1 MTEKRKN
8 PQTKIELPPNV
19 VKTLKYIAIG
29 LITLLLLAYLAYQIY
44 QVSYTQIVTE
54 QALRVELSDE
64 INAVGI
70 TIRDETLVENEYSG
84 VIVPAVAE
92 GGKVSK
98 GQVIAY
104 VFKTA
109 EDANAYNRIIEI
121 DQQIEEFRSM
131 ETAKDESS
139 SIDKLLEERINALA
153 TAVSDGELELVDDIR
168 ADITYLL
175 NKRQIYR
182 HDVDDFDER
191 IEQLEAEKSSL
202 KEKYDIEPKTVKA
215 EDAGYFVSNV
225 DGHEN
230 ELSTKNS
237 KDLTP
242 QDVDRLIDSLT
253 YVDTSK
259 YIGKI
264 ADDYKWHLVTAISAE
279 EAEKLKVGRAY
290 TIKLPYAEVGS
301 VRATLE
307 SLNVTEGDDRVV
319 AQFVCNYLLTE
330 LTAIRS
336 QPIVIQVQTYSGIG
350 VKTTALSSR
359 TDTQKITVSASDA
372 YIYGVEAGDAK
383 TVEVTCEVEVVGV
396 YVLWGTEVVF
406 RAVDVLY
413 SRDGI
418 TVVTYKAGENKIGS
432 FKYLK
437 LYDDVIVEG
446 RNLYDGK
453 IIND

>member
-1 MTEKRKN
+1 MTEKRKDAK
-8 PQTKIELPPNV
+8 PKVELPANV
-19 VKTLKYIAIG
+19 VKILKYSAIVLVVML
-29 LITLLLLAYLAYQIY
+29 LIAYLAYQIY
-44 QVSYTQIVTE
+44 QAAYTQIRTE
-54 QALRVELSDE
+54 QALSIELSDD

-70 TIRDETLVENEYSG
+70 TIRDETLVENGYSG

-109 EDANAYNRIIEI
+109 EDANAYNRITEI
-121 DQQIEEFRSM
+121 NEQIEEFKSM

-153 TAVSDGELELVDDIR
+153 IAVSDGELELVDDIR

-191 IEQLEAEKSSL
+191 IEQLEAEKSEL
-202 KEKYDIEPKTVKA
+202 KTKYDIEPKTVKA
-215 EDAGYFVSNV
+215 QEAGYFVSNV

-230 ELSTKNS
+230 ELGTKDS
-237 KDLTP
+237 KNLTP
-242 QDVDRLIDSLT
+242 DDVDRLIDSLT

-264 ADDYKWHLVTAISAE
+264 ADDYKWHLVAAIPVE
-279 EAEKLKVGRAY
+279 ESEKLKVGRAY

-307 SLNVTEGDDRVV
+307 SINVADGEDRVV
-319 AQFVCNYLLTE
+319 VQFVCNYLLAE

-336 QPIVIQVQTYSGIG
+336 QPIVIQVQSYSGIG
-350 VKTTALSSR
+350 IKTEALSSQTVTR
-359 TDTQKITVSASDA
+359 ELVVSASDA
-372 YIYGVEAGDAK
+372 YAYGVEPDGNEK
-383 TVEVTCEVEVVGV
+383 NITVEYEEEQVGV

-406 RAVDVLY
+406 RYVDVLY

-418 TVVTYKAGENKIGS
+418 TVVKNKTGES
-432 FKYLK
+432 KYLK
-437 LYDDVIVEG
+437 LYDDVIIEG

-453 IIND
+453 IVND

>member
-1 MTEKRKN
+1 MTEKRKDAK
-8 PQTKIELPPNV
+8 PKVELPANV
-19 VKTLKYIAIG
+19 VKILKYSAIVLVVML
-29 LITLLLLAYLAYQIY
+29 LIAYLTYQIY
-44 QVSYTQIVTE
+44 QAAYTQIRTE
-54 QALRVELSDE
+54 QALSIELSDD

-70 TIRDETLVENEYSG
+70 TIRDETLVENGYSG

-109 EDANAYNRIIEI
+109 EDANAYNRITEI
-121 DQQIEEFRSM
+121 NEQIEEFKSM

-153 TAVSDGELELVDDIR
+153 IAVSDGELELVDDIR

-191 IEQLEAEKSSL
+191 IEQLEAEKSEL
-202 KEKYDIEPKTVKA
+202 KTKYDIEPKTVKA
-215 EDAGYFVSNV
+215 QEAGYFVSNV

-230 ELSTKNS
+230 ELGTKDS
-237 KDLTP
+237 KNLTP
-242 QDVDRLIDSLT
+242 DDVDRLIDSLT

-264 ADDYKWHLVTAISAE
+264 ADDYKWHLVAAIPVE
-279 EAEKLKVGRAY
+279 ESEKLKVGRAY

-307 SLNVTEGDDRVV
+307 SINVADGEDRVV
-319 AQFVCNYLLTE
+319 VQFVCNYLLAE

-336 QPIVIQVQTYSGIG
+336 QPIVIQVQSYSGIG
-350 VKTTALSSR
+350 IKTEALSSQTVTR
-359 TDTQKITVSASDA
+359 ELVVSASDA
-372 YIYGVEAGDAK
+372 YAYGVEPDGNEK
-383 TVEVTCEVEVVGV
+383 NITVEYEEEQVGV

-406 RAVDVLY
+406 RYVDVLY

-418 TVVTYKAGENKIGS
+418 TVVKNKTGES
-432 FKYLK
+432 KYLK
-437 LYDDVIVEG
+437 LYDDVIIEG

-453 IIND
+453 IVND

>member
-1 MTEKRKN
+1 MTEKRKDA
-8 PQTKIELPPNV
+8 KSKVELPANV
-19 VKTLKYIAIG
+19 VKILKYSAIV
-29 LITLLLLAYLAYQIY
+29 LIVMLLIAYLAYQIY
-44 QVSYTQIVTE
+44 QAAYTQIRTE
-54 QALRVELSDE
+54 QALSIELSDD

-70 TIRDETLVENEYSG
+70 TIRDETLVENGYSG

-109 EDANAYNRIIEI
+109 EDANAYNRITEI
-121 DQQIEEFRSM
+121 NEQIEEFKSM

-153 TAVSDGELELVDDIR
+153 IAVSDGELELVDDIR

-191 IEQLEAEKSSL
+191 IEQLEAEKSEL
-202 KEKYDIEPKTVKA
+202 KAKYDIEPKTVKA
-215 EDAGYFVSNV
+215 QEAGYFVSNV

-230 ELSTKNS
+230 ELSTKDS
-237 KDLTP
+237 KNLTP
-242 QDVDRLIDSLT
+242 DDVDRLIDSLT

-264 ADDYKWHLVTAISAE
+264 ADDYKWHLVAAIPVE
-279 EAEKLKVGRAY
+279 ESEKLKVGRAY

-307 SLNVTEGDDRVV
+307 SINAADGEDRVV
-319 AQFVCNYLLTE
+319 VQFVCNYLLAE

-336 QPIVIQVQTYSGIG
+336 QPIVIQVQSYSGIG
-350 VKTTALSSR
+350 IKTEALSSQTVTR
-359 TDTQKITVSASDA
+359 ELVVSASDA
-372 YIYGVEAGDAK
+372 YAYGVEPDGNEK
-383 TVEVTCEVEVVGV
+383 NITVEYEAEQVGV

-406 RAVDVLY
+406 RYVDVLY

-418 TVVTYKAGENKIGS
+418 TVVKNKTGES
-432 FKYLK
+432 KYLK
-437 LYDDVIVEG
+437 LYDDVIIEG

-453 IIND
+453 IVND

>member
-1 MTEKRKN
+1 MAKEKE
-8 PQTKIELPPNV
+8 TKKKLELELPPNV
-19 VKTLKYIAIG
+19 VKIIKICAIV
-29 LITLLLLAYLAYQIY
+29 LVSLLLVSYLVYQAYQLAY
-44 QVSYTQIVTE
+44 SKIVTE
-54 QALRVELSDE
+54 QALSIELSDE

-70 TIRDETLVENEYSG
+70 TVRDEELIENEYSG

-109 EDANAYNRIIEI
+109 EDANAYNRILEIE
-121 DQQIEEFRSM
+121 QQIEEFKSM
-131 ETAKDESS
+131 ETAKEEWS
-139 SIDKLLEERINALA
+139 SIDNLLDERINALA
-153 TAVSDGELELVDDIR
+153 TAINDGDLDLVDEIR

-175 NKRQIYR
+175 NKRQIYK

-191 IEQLEAEKSSL
+191 IEQLEAEKATL
-202 KEKYDIEPKTVKA
+202 EAKYDIEPQTIKA

-230 ELSTKNS
+230 ELSIEDSKN
-237 KDLTP
+237 LTP
-242 QDVDRLIDSLT
+242 QDIDRLIDSLT

-264 ADDYKWHLVTAISAE
+264 ADDYKWHLVSAIPAE
-279 EAEKLKVGRAY
+279 DAARLKVGSTY

-301 VRATLE
+301 VRATLQAV
-307 SLNVTEGDDRVV
+307 NITEGDDRAVV
-319 AQFVCNYLLTE
+319 QFTCNYLLAE

-336 QPIVIQVQTYSGIG
+336 QPIVIQVRSYQGIG
-350 VKTTALSSR
+350 VKTDALCSQ
-359 TDTQKITVSASDA
+359 TVTKTITVSASDA
-372 YIYGVEAGDAK
+372 YAYGVTAEEGSKNA
-383 TVEVTCEVEVVGV
+383 EVTYETEQVGV

-406 RAVDVLY
+406 RYVDVLY

-418 TVVTYKAGENKIGS
+418 TVVKNRTGDDY
-432 FKYLK
+432 YLE

-446 RNLYDGK
+446 KDLYNGK